1 MHIIDM
7 PTDEVHLQ
15 QAAETIMLAFAE
27 NWPGAWDTL
36 EEGLEELREMMVEE
50 RICLAALID
59 ERVIGWIGGIPEYD
73 GNVWELHPLVVHPDH
88 QGQGVGRALVQA
100 FEQRVAEKGAVTIML
115 GSDDEN
121 LMTSLGGTDLYD
133 NLHHKIATIR
143 NLKGHPYEFY
153 QKMGYAIVG
162 VIPDA
167 NGPGKPDIL
176 MAKRVKH

>member
-36 EEGLEELREMMVEE
+36 EEGLQELREMMVEE

-73 GNVWELHPLVVHPDH
+73 GNVWELHPLVVHPDY
-88 QGQGVGRALVQA
+88 QGQGVGCALVQA

-115 GSDDEN
+115 GS
-121 LMTSLGGTDLYD
+121 
-133 NLHHKIATIR
+133 
-143 NLKGHPYEFY
+143 
-153 QKMGYAIVG
+153 
-162 VIPDA
+162 
-167 NGPGKPDIL
+167 
-176 MAKRVKH
+176 